1 VVLFSYIGGE
11 MKELFVGFAIGLV
24 IGGGIFTI
32 WYFYKEGL

>member
-1 VVLFSYIGGE
+1 